1 MRFAKKHAARH
12 VQSAAPAKC
21 CVCHAQRRKSIAPV
35 TKKGFRH
42 VMQSAMP
49 ATRNE
54 ATRHQK
60 LLKLTPFAALPIGTA
75 KGAFTRTLANA
86 CERLRTAADG
96 CGRLRHVWRTHPKPP
111 NPQSETGTLATDS
124 GTQGGQS
131 SHANNVD
138 ANNLLIPCTAS

>member
-1 MRFAKKHAARH
+1 MRFAKKTRSTKRSKCCACKVLHLPRTTTQKYCACHTERLST
-12 VQSAAPAKC
+12 QSALL
-21 CVCHAQRRKSIAPV
+21 
-35 TKKGFRH
+35 
-42 VMQSAMP
+42 